1 MTKWDE
7 CVLLCAT
14 TATTIKDGA
23 KQTTNANFTH
33 KAPYTAF
40 LYWAMFRTF
49 SWLGCSWTGSSAWT
63 WWYLR
68 VRKIFVYDASEITK
82 QRGIVMR
89 RYKKV
94 IRSSSKAHKEETR
107 DKIQMVA
114 TMIYVRFKVTICL
127 YLSPNN
133 RARSLYTLM
142 AVIVIKDAK
151 NNAEP
156 VM

>member
-1 MTKWDE
+1 MRWMCFTVCNRGYHDKEW
-7 CVLLCAT
+7 C
-14 TATTIKDGA
+14 K
-23 KQTTNANFTH
+23 TNKHANFTH
-33 KAPYTAF
+33 SALYTAF

-49 SWLGCSWTGSSAWT
+49 SWLGCCWTGSSAWA

-68 VRKIFVYDASEITK
+68 VRKIFVYDASEIPRQSGRVK
-82 QRGIVMR
+82 RWSRGV
-89 RYKKV
+89 
-94 IRSSSKAHKEETR
+94 HQEETR
-107 DKIQMVA
+107 DKTQMVA

-133 RARSLYTLM
+133 MARSLCTLM